1 MRIGEGTIEEIKEN
15 GLAKVKVSQDF
26 LYVACSACAGAEHV
40 MIMAYNGLGAREG
53 DRVRYE
59 VDDSHLAM
67 SSFICFIMPLL
78 LAAAGALAGYGLGT
92 ETMWGIAGAV
102 IGLAFGVAGV
112 KYYDNRLGKVIDT
125 KASITAILEDGED
138 DNESVTA

>member
-15 GLAKVKVSQDF
+15 GLAKVKVSRDF

-78 LAAAGALAGYGLGT
+78 LAAAGARPDMVWEQRLCGGLPAPLSAWRLALP
-92 ETMWGIAGAV
+92 ESNTMTTGWE
-102 IGLAFGVAGV
+102 
-112 KYYDNRLGKVIDT
+112 R
-125 KASITAILEDGED
+125 
-138 DNESVTA
+138 

>member
-15 GLAKVKVSQDF
+15 GLAKVKVSRDF

-40 MIMAYNGLGAREG
+40 MVMAYNGLGAREG

-67 SSFICFIMPLL
+67 SSFICFIMPGRWC
-78 LAAAGALAGYGLGT
+78 AGRIWSGNRDYVGDCRRRYRP
-92 ETMWGIAGAV
+92 
-102 IGLAFGVAGV
+102 GVW
-112 KYYDNRLGKVIDT
+112 RCR
-125 KASITAILEDGED
+125 SQIL
-138 DNESVTA
+138 